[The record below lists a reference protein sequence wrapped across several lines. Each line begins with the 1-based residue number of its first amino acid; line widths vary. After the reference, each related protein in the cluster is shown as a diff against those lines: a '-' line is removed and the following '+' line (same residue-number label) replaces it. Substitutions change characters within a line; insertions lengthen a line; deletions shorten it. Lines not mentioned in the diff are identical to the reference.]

1 MTNISVLEQSAGT
14 PICHSPRWGLSHPT
28 RPKCKL
34 AIPLRNHSEPPL
46 AVGRNSNQQSVCSLR
61 AVIVARHPA
70 AAGCLATIIQSLRDK
85 DTYSFTPWGKS
96 LSGLHRSS
104 VIRRSSRR
112 TRSPRSS
119 RKGARRFVGVL
130 ARRELQSHWSHRSHE
145 SHLFAAPDGVPE
157 LNVADTP
164 SALLTPEF

>member
-1 MTNISVLEQSAGT
+1 MTDDKYILSRAIRRVHPSVTRRAGA
-14 PICHSPRWGLSHPT
+14 LSHPT
-28 RPKCKL
+28 LPKCKL
-34 AIPLRNHSEPPL
+34 AIPLRNHSAPLL
-46 AVGRNSNQQSVCSLR
+46 AVGRNSNQQSVRSLPYILVC
-61 AVIVARHPA
+61 AM
-70 AAGCLATIIQSLRDK
+70 
-85 DTYSFTPWGKS
+85 GKS
-96 LSGLHRSS
+96 FSGPHRSS

-119 RKGARRFVGVL
+119 SRGARSQNPGARRFVGVP